1 MALSSWQ
8 CSNFLGYGHGSHP
21 NPALLLLLSSYHR
34 SDGHTLV
41 SHVDIRMPPLYY
53 YYVACLQAGL
63 EGPGR

>member
-1 MALSSWQ
+1 MALSSWR

-34 SDGHTLV
+34 SDGHASQSRRHQDATTL
-41 SHVDIRMPPLYY
+41 LY